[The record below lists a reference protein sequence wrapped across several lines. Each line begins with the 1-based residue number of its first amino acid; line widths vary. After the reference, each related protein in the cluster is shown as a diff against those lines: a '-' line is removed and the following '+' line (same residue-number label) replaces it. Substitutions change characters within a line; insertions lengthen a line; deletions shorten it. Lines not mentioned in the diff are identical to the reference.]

1 MAVFDFTALLP
12 PGSPAPAAKWTG
24 SPKYNFTGGNNDP
37 EQVPVDDLLAAADAV
52 LRREGANL
60 AYYGVA
66 NGPQGYQPLRDFLAA
81 KLNRDAG
88 IACTADDILLVS
100 GSLQAFDLING
111 ALVAP
116 GDTVIVERDTYGRA
130 C

>member
-1 MAVFDFTALLP
+1 M
-12 PGSPAPAAKWTG
+12 
-24 SPKYNFTGGNNDP
+24 
-37 EQVPVDDLLAAADAV
+37 PVDDLLAAADAV
-52 LRREGANL
+52 LRREGRSL
-60 AYYGVA
+60 AYYGVS
-66 NGPQGYQPLRDFLAA
+66 NGPQGYKPLRDFLAA

-116 GDTVIVERDTYGRA
+116 GDTVIVERDTYGGMLNRYSRA
-130 C
+130 GINPVGIPLDENGLRIDALEETLVR